1 MSVVVYFSP
10 RANIVSVSLL
20 VLLFSSRLFTY
31 DLILSI
37 YCRANTLLVFLYSII
52 LESSYSLYDRA
63 FADNIGTVLFY
74 AVIVSFCVPFLS
86 SSFRHG
92 EGLTNIDWAT
102 ISSLDRSFFRVAR
115 VFYLV
120 LQKSLGP
127 NVPYPFPGEMPCITV
142 HLCVS
147 RLDILYVS
155 TLLRLC
161 VCVYELA
168 MPWPTTADKSNSSEP
183 YRSSG
188 ASAGDQQFKVGGIVP
203 ANYTIHG
210 IGRTTGDHWRTN
222 SLRLDSPA
230 IFYWLCWRRR
240 PKAALPC
247 WRYF

>member
-1 MSVVVYFSP
+1 M
-10 RANIVSVSLL
+10 
-20 VLLFSSRLFTY
+20 
-31 DLILSI
+31 SI

-74 AVIVSFCVPFLS
+74 AVIVSFCIPFLS

-127 NVPYPFPGEMPCITV
+127 NVPYPSPGEMPCITV

-155 TLLRLC
+155 SLLRLC
-161 VCVYELA
+161 VCVCTSWRCHGRQQPTRVTQANRIGPLERRLA
-168 MPWPTTADKSNSSEP
+168 TSSSKSVESCQP
-183 YRSSG
+183 ITRFM
-188 ASAGDQQFKVGGIVP
+188 A
-203 ANYTIHG
+203 
-210 IGRTTGDHWRTN
+210 
-222 SLRLDSPA
+222 
-230 IFYWLCWRRR
+230 
-240 PKAALPC
+240 
-247 WRYF
+247 